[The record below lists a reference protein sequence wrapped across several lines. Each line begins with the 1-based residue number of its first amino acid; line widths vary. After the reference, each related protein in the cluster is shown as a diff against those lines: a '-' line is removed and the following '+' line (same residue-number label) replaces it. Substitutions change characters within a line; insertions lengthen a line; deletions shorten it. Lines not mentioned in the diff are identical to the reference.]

1 MNAVQG
7 EFQNGILGKARRDAP
22 PKILSNSFATRH
34 SRGILLLY
42 EASFNS
48 A

>member
-7 EFQNGILGKARRDAP
+7 EFQNGILGKARDAP

-34 SRGILLLY
+34 SGGIPLLY